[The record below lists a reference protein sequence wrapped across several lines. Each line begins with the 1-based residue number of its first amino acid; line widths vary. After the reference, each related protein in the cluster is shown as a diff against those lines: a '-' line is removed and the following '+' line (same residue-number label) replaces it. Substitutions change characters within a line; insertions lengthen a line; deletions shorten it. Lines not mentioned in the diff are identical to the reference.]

1 MKNSSC
7 IEIKVVFK
15 MCKNC
20 FLKTRFDFKVD
31 LKFVAYDV
39 SIHAVLVSLV
49 FMYHVLVDI
58 YCEKINL
65 SLVFFAS

>member
-31 LKFVAYDV
+31 LKFVVYDV
-39 SIHAVLVSLV
+39 SIHAVLV

-65 SLVFFAS
+65 CLVFFTS

>member
-1 MKNSSC
+1 
-7 IEIKVVFK
+7 

-20 FLKTRFDFKVD
+20 FLKTRFDFKFD
-31 LKFVAYDV
+31 LKFVVYDV
-39 SIHAVLVSLV
+39 SNHAVLVSLV

-65 SLVFFAS
+65 CLVFFTS